1 MNFGFKKTHFLFSNL
16 LFIYHSGT
24 HDFSAIGSRLENC
37 ARSPHWG
44 HVPNPVSSVPQ
55 SDGRASPTH
64 VGAPEHNE
72 WAGSPKR
79 NPQIVGLP
87 SPCGLTGGASPCL
100 PGRLKNCWTRRPCV
114 HPHPVP
120 PQPPHV
126 FPSWNGSAVV
136 IILPLFHC
144 VGQVIYFIVLLSFI
158 GLWVKKGG
166 IRPYWE
172 TTMPHL
178 GIQEHSTKHNSDYD
192 TAVTAGCLTP
202 HLLSPLPQIIELLV
216 FSWTQNNSS

>member
-1 MNFGFKKTHFLFSNL
+1 MNGQGLQKETH
-16 LFIYHSGT
+16 
-24 HDFSAIGSRLENC
+24 
-37 ARSPHWG
+37 RSWDCPPHA
-44 HVPNPVSSVPQ
+44 
-55 SDGRASPTH
+55 ASQ
-64 VGAPEHNE
+64 E
-72 WAGSPKR
+72 
-79 NPQIVGLP
+79 GL
-87 SPCGLTGGASPCL
+87 
-100 PGRLKNCWTRRPCV
+100 
-114 HPHPVP
+114 HPVCLEDLRIAGPGDPVCTPIPCP